1 MSDASNR
8 ARRYRERT
16 VETLGLADKSAN
28 ESWRKFYA
36 VAAEFYAT
44 LAKGEEE
51 FAARVEALRQ
61 HDLAAAAARGDGRP
75 HPPR

>member
-16 VETLGLADKSAN
+16 VQTLGLADKAAN
-28 ESWRKFYA
+28 ESWRKFHA
-36 VAAEFYAT
+36 VVAEFYAT

-51 FAARVEALRQ
+51 FAAQAEAFRRR
-61 HDLAAAAARGDGRP
+61 DIAAARGDGRP
-75 HPPR
+75 LSQ

>member
-1 MSDASNR
+1 MSDASIR

-16 VETLGLADKSAN
+16 VHTLGLADKAAN

-36 VAAEFYAT
+36 VVAEFYAT

-51 FAARVEALRQ
+51 FAAKAETLRQ
-61 HDLAAAAARGDGRP
+61 RDIAAAARGDGRP
-75 HPPR
+75 TPLR